1 MNSQNIVIF
10 SVTFTVLDM
19 SGQGRYRSL
28 WEQYY
33 RESEAIIFVI
43 DSSDKIR
50 IEVAKN
56 ELHTL
61 LQHEGKNPLIK
72 YNEENIPILLE

>member
-1 MNSQNIVIF
+1 
-10 SVTFTVLDM
+10 M

>member
-1 MNSQNIVIF
+1 
-10 SVTFTVLDM
+10 M

-33 RESEAIIFVI
+33 RETEAIIFVI

-72 YNEENIPILLE
+72 YNEEMFLLYWNNGLFS

>member
-1 MNSQNIVIF
+1 
-10 SVTFTVLDM
+10 M

-33 RESEAIIFVI
+33 REAEAVIFVI

-61 LQHEGKNPLIK
+61 LQHEGKITTNRI
-72 YNEENIPILLE
+72 Y